1 MRYRKTTGVIVAV
14 AVGLTAGQA
23 FAEVFAYPKKGQSQQ
38 QFEKDQF
45 ECHKWAKGQTGV
57 DPMKPQQS
65 AAPPPPKQGGA
76 LRGAAGGAA
85 LGAIGG
91 AIAGDAGKGAAIGAG
106 VGATAGL
113 MRQSQQNQQAAQ
125 AQQQAQAQDQA
136 ARAQYDKAYAVCL
149 EGRGYQVR

>member
-1 MRYRKTTGVIVAV
+1 MSKARIIALS
-14 AVGLTAGQA
+14 VGLALAIGGGPA

-57 DPMKPQQS
+57 DPTQS
-65 AAPPPPKQGGA
+65 AAPPPQQGGA
-76 LRGAAGGAA
+76 VRGAARGAA

-106 VGATAGL
+106 VGAAGGA
-113 MRQSQQNQQAAQ
+113 MRQAQRNQQAQ
-125 AQQQAQAQDQA
+125 AQQQAAS
-136 ARAQYDKAYAVCL
+136 AQYDKAYAVCL

>member
-1 MRYRKTTGVIVAV
+1 MRKLLSIVII
-14 AVGLTAGQA
+14 VGLVVCIAGSPVW
-23 FAEVFAYPKKGQSQQ
+23 AEVFAYPKKGQSQE

-45 ECHKWAKGQTGV
+45 DCHKWAAGQTGV
-57 DPMKPQQS
+57 DPTKPQQS
-65 AAPPPPKQGGA
+65 AAPPPPPQGGA
-76 LRGAAGGAA
+76 ARGAARGAA

-106 VGATAGL
+106 VGAAGGA
-113 MRQSQQNQQAAQ
+113 MRRRQQEQQTAQ
-125 AQQQAQAQDQA
+125 AQQQAQAQAQA